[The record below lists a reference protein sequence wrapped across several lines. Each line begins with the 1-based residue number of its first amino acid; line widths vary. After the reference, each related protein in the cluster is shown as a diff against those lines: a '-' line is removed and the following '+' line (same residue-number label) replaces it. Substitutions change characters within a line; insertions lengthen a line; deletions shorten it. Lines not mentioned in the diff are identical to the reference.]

1 MKVQRYLIRFCFKLH
16 KPNDAD
22 VGSVFWHLDGKP
34 IIISLNGTVSFPS
47 RCFTR
52 GFPGSAGQSQMGYA
66 ALRLARLDG
75 TDTHIVVFLRVSP
88 NSLLTRQGYRER

>member
-1 MKVQRYLIRFCFKLH
+1 
-16 KPNDAD
+16 
-22 VGSVFWHLDGKP
+22 
-34 IIISLNGTVSFPS
+34 
-47 RCFTR
+47 
-52 GFPGSAGQSQMGYA
+52 MGYA